1 MTSWDHHHQLIGRI
15 RYRFRRTVASR
26 QPHGNHY
33 NHPCRNWDVIYQHY
47 QSGTCT
53 VRMRPRGQSLIWA
66 RSIAEGSAIVFAC
79 RCTTD
84 GLRFRPRKA
93 ADQMGCTNAVAVG
106 ELHSKDMTTYMK
118 RQHTTRFYQVKNNY
132 TYMSAEA
139 GHRTLHLLMNLYPL
153 L

>member
-66 RSIAEGSAIVFAC
+66 RSAGQDFIYHRRRIGNRRTYPRVMGSGFDHA
-79 RCTTD
+79 R
-84 GLRFRPRKA
+84 
-93 ADQMGCTNAVAVG
+93 
-106 ELHSKDMTTYMK
+106 
-118 RQHTTRFYQVKNNY
+118 
-132 TYMSAEA
+132 
-139 GHRTLHLLMNLYPL
+139 LLI
-153 L
+153 